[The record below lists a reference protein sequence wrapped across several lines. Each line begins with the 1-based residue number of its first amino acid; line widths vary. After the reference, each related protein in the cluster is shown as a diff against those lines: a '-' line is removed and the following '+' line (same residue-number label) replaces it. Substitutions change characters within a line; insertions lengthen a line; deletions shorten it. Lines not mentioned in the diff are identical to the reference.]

1 GDTLVLILTFLLTV
15 FADLTTGVSV
25 GLLLAFLLFI
35 GKMSKSLRVR
45 KVLPDPVD
53 SYVKSEIV
61 VNGKNCPQISI
72 FTVEGPLFFGNIKEF
87 ETSIESSLQS
97 NARILLLRMGNV
109 SFMDTSAESAV
120 EHIRKK
126 ILEKQGTLLIS
137 GIQHQPKDI
146 FHQTGLYERIGE
158 LHFFTRTGLA
168 LHFALQKLETSKCKG
183 CSQFAFQECTT
194 LSEQSTETDLD
205 RKRSS
210 VEINL

>member
-1 GDTLVLILTFLLTV
+1 AWNMSEKHEFIHILKTRTGGTLVLILTFLLTV

-168 LHFALQKLETSKCKG
+168 LHFALQKLETSKC
-183 CSQFAFQECTT
+183 
-194 LSEQSTETDLD
+194 
-205 RKRSS
+205 
-210 VEINL
+210 